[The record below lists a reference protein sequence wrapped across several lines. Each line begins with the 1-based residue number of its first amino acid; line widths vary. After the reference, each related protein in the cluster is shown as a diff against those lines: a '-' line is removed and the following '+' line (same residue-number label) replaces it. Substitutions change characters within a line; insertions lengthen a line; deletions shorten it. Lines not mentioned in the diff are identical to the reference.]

1 MSDEGATDWRKL
13 REFAGIDL
21 CRSFVL
27 GWESRAG
34 LLTIDVDLLLTPEH
48 AFYEK
53 PRPAEKVCIRP
64 AAIEF
69 PHFVRIESDNGASLG
84 ALGTGAIK
92 GLQKTVDGRYEIE
105 GEFGVV
111 RIDAERPIVRL
122 KVP

>member
-1 MSDEGATDWRKL
+1 MGDDGATDWRRL

-21 CRSFVL
+21 VRSFVL

-48 AFYEK
+48 TFYEK

-69 PHFVRIESDNGASLG
+69 PHFERIESDDGASLET
-84 ALGTGAIK
+84 LGTGAIT
-92 GLQKTVDGRYEIE
+92 GLQRAVDGHYEIS
-105 GEFGVV
+105 GDFGVV